1 MFTIA
6 KQIASSQTTMMP
18 FVVAAVFY
26 YIFNFVVAFAMEKLE
41 RKLNY
46 YR

>member
-1 MFTIA
+1 MKSITF
-6 KQIASSQTTMMP
+6 MP

-26 YIFNFVVAFAMEKLE
+26 YVFNLIVAVVMEKLE
-41 RKLNY
+41 KKLDY